1 MRFEWPFALAGLVVL
16 PAAVAAYLHLV
27 RRRARFAVRYT
38 NVEVAL
44 AVARAAPPRRRRI
57 APALF
62 LLAAAVALVA
72 IGRPEVS
79 RAVLLHQSTVVL
91 TIDTS
96 GSMVANDIQP
106 TRLGAAEAAA
116 RTFVRHLPGEVRV
129 AMVAFSTEPHVVL
142 PVTNDHDLALES
154 LEHLTAFGG
163 TAIGDAIGRSVDLV
177 RPHGAAAAAATAVSP
192 LDADQGVP
200 LSAIVLLTDGSQNS
214 GKLQPLAAAGR
225 ARKWRIPVYTVALG
239 TPSGTLRVATESST
253 EVLHVPPDPTAL
265 RQIASMT
272 GGEFFAAGSSSRLN
286 EIYNQLAAR
295 LTVKHEYREA
305 TFAFVAASAALLLAS
320 GVAGAFWSPRLP

>member
-1 MRFEWPFALAGLVVL
+1 VRFEWPFALLGLVAL
-16 PAAVAAYLHLV
+16 PAAVAAYLYLL
-27 RRRARFAVRYT
+27 RRRARFALRYT
-38 NVEVAL
+38 NVDVVL
-44 AVARAAPPRRRRI
+44 SVARGAPPRRRRI

-62 LLAAAVALVA
+62 LLAAAAAVFAVA
-72 IGRPEVS
+72 RPQVS

-96 GSMVANDIQP
+96 GSMVANDIRP
-106 TRLGAAEAAA
+106 TRLGAAEQAV
-116 RTFVRHLPGEVRV
+116 RTFVRHLPGPVRV

-163 TAIGDAIGRSVDLV
+163 TAIGDAIGRSVDLI
-177 RPHGAAAAAATAVSP
+177 RPRGAAAVAPPVVSP
-192 LDADQGVP
+192 LDVEEGVP
-200 LSAIVLLTDGSQNS
+200 LSAIVLLTDGAQNS
-214 GKLQPLAAAGR
+214 GKLQPLAAAER

-239 TPSGTLRVATESST
+239 TPGGTLRVATESST

-265 RQIASMT
+265 RQIASIT
-272 GGEFFAAGSSSRLN
+272 GGEFFAAASGARLN
-286 EIYNQLAAR
+286 EIYNQLASR

-320 GVAGAFWSPRLP
+320 GLAGAFWSPRLP